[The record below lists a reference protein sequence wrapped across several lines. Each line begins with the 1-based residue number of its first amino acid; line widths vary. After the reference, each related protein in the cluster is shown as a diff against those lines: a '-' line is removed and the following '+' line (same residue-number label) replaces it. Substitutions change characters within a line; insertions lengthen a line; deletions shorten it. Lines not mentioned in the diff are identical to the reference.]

1 MIDLFRKKSTPPGS
15 APGEL
20 VPLPVAPAT
29 IVYCVV
35 YNAAA
40 ILHESRGVPDDAA
53 ALRRDGATLWLHF
66 AGQPEV
72 GDLRRVGDMLGLHPL
87 ALEDVMNHGQRPKLD
102 DFDDHL
108 FLELGCLT
116 QDGSHPVVND
126 FALFLAQDFVVS
138 VYHGSEN
145 LFAGV
150 HARLVDASGRLRRC
164 GTDRLAHALLDVVV
178 DHAFP
183 VLEMLGERIEDLE
196 TELLDHPD
204 PSALRELH
212 QLKREMLLIRR
223 AVWPARD
230 VLANLSRGDTPQIA
244 EPTRIYF
251 GDIYDHTVQIIELV
265 ESYRDMLAGMLDI
278 YLSSVSNRQNEVMKV
293 LTVIATIFIPLT
305 FIVGVYGMNFSV
317 NETSPWAMPELHAYY
332 GYPILWLVML
342 GIAGGML
349 LFFKRRRWF

>member
-1 MIDLFRKKSTPPGS
+1 VIDLFRKKYAQPGS

-20 VPLPVAPAT
+20 QPLPVAPAT
-29 IVYCVV
+29 VVYCVV
-35 YNAAA
+35 YDADGM
-40 ILHESRGVPDDAA
+40 LHDSRGVPDDLAG
-53 ALRRDGATLWLHF
+53 LRRAGATLWLHF

-72 GDLRRVGDMLGLHPL
+72 GDLRRVGEALGLHPL

-108 FLELGCLT
+108 FLEMGCLT
-116 QDGSHPVVND
+116 QDGIHPVVHD
-126 FALFLAQDFVVS
+126 FALFLGQDFVVS
-138 VYHGSEN
+138 VYYGSEN

-150 HARLVDASGRLRRC
+150 HTRLVDASGRLRRS

-183 VLEMLGERIEDLE
+183 VLETLGERIEDLE
-196 TELLDHPD
+196 TELLDRPG
-204 PSALRELH
+204 PGALRELH

-230 VLANLSRGDTPQIA
+230 VLANLSRGDAPQIA
-244 EPTRIYF
+244 DATRIYF
-251 GDIYDHTVQIIELV
+251 GDVHDHAVQIIELV

-278 YLSSVSNRQNEVMKV
+278 YLSSVSNRQNEIMKV

-317 NETSPWAMPELHAYY
+317 NETSPWAMPELRAYY
-332 GYPILWLVML
+332 GYPVLWLVML
-342 GIAGGML
+342 GVAGAML

>member
-1 MIDLFRKKSTPPGS
+1 MIELFRKKYAPPGS

-20 VPLPVAPAT
+20 IPLPVAPST

-35 YNAAA
+35 YDATA
-40 ILHESRGVPDDAA
+40 ILHESRGVPDDPAS
-53 ALRRDGATLWLHF
+53 LRPQGSILWLHF

-72 GDLRRVGDMLGLHPL
+72 SELRRVGEALHLHPL
-87 ALEDVMNHGQRPKLD
+87 ALEDVMHHGQRPKLD
-102 DFDDHL
+102 QFDNHL

-116 QDGSHPVVND
+116 QHETHPVVDD
-126 FALFLAQDFVVS
+126 FSLFLGQDFVVS
-138 VYHGSEN
+138 VYYGSEN

-150 HARLVDASGRLRRC
+150 HARLVDAAGRLRRS
-164 GTDRLAHALLDVVV
+164 GADRLAHALLDAVV

-183 VLEMLGERIEDLE
+183 VLEALGERIEDLE
-196 TELLDHPD
+196 ADLLDHPGPD
-204 PSALRELH
+204 ALRELH
-212 QLKREMLLIRR
+212 VLKREMLLIRR

-244 EPTRIYF
+244 EQSRIYF
-251 GDIYDHTVQIIELV
+251 GDVYDHTVQIIELV

-278 YLSSVSNRQNEVMKV
+278 YLSSISNRQNEVMKV

-317 NETSPWAMPELHAYY
+317 NETSPWAMPELRADY
-332 GYPILWLVML
+332 GYPVLWLVML
-342 GIAGGML
+342 AIAGAML